1 MLHRAPLRRFGA
13 ESADL
18 RRAGGK
24 KFDEKYYTA
33 PQAWTADINLRPPRI
48 NSFNFGTE
56 DLPAPRRRIIS
67 KKTAR
72 RRSENLQ
79 KI

>member
-1 MLHRAPLRRFGA
+1 LLK
-13 ESADL
+13 SI
-18 RRAGGK
+18 
-24 KFDEKYYTA
+24 YNA
-33 PQAWTADINLRPPRI
+33 PQAWDADIKLPASADKI
-48 NSFNFGTE
+48 LLNFGTE